1 MLRDI
6 VIFLAG
12 VEAFHTF
19 LHLLLPYFI
28 KLPIEMAHTTF
39 TPMFNFLGF
48 LINGAITIGLILLA
62 SRMNRV

>member
-12 VEAFHTF
+12 FEALHTL
-19 LHLLLPYFI
+19 LHLLLPYFVT
-28 KLPIEMAHTTF
+28 LPLEVGHTAV
-39 TPMFNFLGF
+39 TPTFNFWGF

-62 SRMNRV
+62 SRMKRV